1 MHGPRSVFFFF
12 FYPRRLLKA
21 IFSITYCRNL
31 PAATTSSEVALIFNL
46 DVMPFN
52 QDKLMQVS
60 RSLGSFSQLL
70 LCFIYLLFFDLVRVA
85 VIPTVSPIVYI
96 TFPGAITSSAILQN
110 YSIKPANKILIH
122 TDRFLPL
129 QPVKKDSKRRQKRQY
144 LQGSSVICCLTL
156 YVRFLTK
163 WIDNSFR
170 ESGKTISWR
179 NSEDTLFSFFF

>member
-1 MHGPRSVFFFF
+1 MKNGSQFWLRYKGKKGSRTKHKTSAALKRSTLKCMVHILSF
-12 FYPRRLLKA
+12 FYARRLLKA

-85 VIPTVSPIVYI
+85 VIPTVSHIVYI
-96 TFPGAITSSAILQN
+96 TFPGAIMNSTILQN

-129 QPVKKDSKRRQKRQY
+129 QPVKKDNIYRVPARFAVLLSK
-144 LQGSSVICCLTL
+144 ICNNMN
-156 YVRFLTK
+156 R
-163 WIDNSFR
+163 
-170 ESGKTISWR
+170 
-179 NSEDTLFSFFF
+179 